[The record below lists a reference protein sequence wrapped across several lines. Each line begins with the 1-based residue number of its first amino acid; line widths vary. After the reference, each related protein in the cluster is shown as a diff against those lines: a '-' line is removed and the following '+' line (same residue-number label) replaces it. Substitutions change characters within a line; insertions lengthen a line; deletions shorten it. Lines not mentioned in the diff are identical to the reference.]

1 LLRITSYRLLSTLPL
16 LALIYLPF
24 ISGGLL
30 TDDFA
35 HVVRLSTLDSAVQL
49 IDAPDAFGFYRPV
62 TQVSLALAPGAR
74 GERLALARAI
84 NVALHASVIALAFL
98 VSRLVLQSVVGAGL
112 ATLCFVL
119 TPKAPSIA
127 VLWISARG
135 ELLMALFTLASI
147 AAWIAWTRNGRG
159 WWLAG
164 AIASYGLALLSK
176 ETATLLPLMLLVTP
190 RPERR
195 LAARAGAVA
204 GFVALALVIYAWRTE
219 VGALTPFSGDAHYSP
234 ALSVALWTRNATNYL
249 GRMIVAPSALLVLL
263 GLARLTE
270 KGRSIPFGSY
280 SILIPVG
287 VLTFA
292 AAFVVVFLAPVLPI
306 ALRSELYL
314 YLPVFGV
321 CLVVGWLGSLLVQF
335 PGSRR
340 SLGQG
345 GSVASSMI
353 VAVAL
358 YIVGL
363 GSYQIARAR
372 DIQQDLRFSETLVGA
387 LRDTASLAETNR
399 SVVLVPA
406 DHETERS
413 LQSAIG
419 GYLYVV
425 LQYAF
430 ASPPRAGAIEYSG
443 EPRQQA
449 DLRLICSYRKA
460 DGAVSISPAQ

>member
-1 LLRITSYRLLSTLPL
+1 MVVRWPRVVPL

-35 HVVRLSTLDSAVQL
+35 HVVRLSTLDSTARL

-62 TQVSLALAPGAR
+62 TQVSLALAPGTR

-98 VSRLVLQSVVGAGL
+98 VSRLVLQSVIGAGL
-112 ATLCFVL
+112 ATLCFAL

-135 ELLMALFTLASI
+135 ELLMALFSLASI

-176 ETATLLPLMLLVTP
+176 ETATLLPLLLLVTP
-190 RPERR
+190 RPERPLTVR
-195 LAARAGAVA
+195 VSAIA
-204 GFVALALVIYAWRTE
+204 GFVVLALVIYAWRAQT
-219 VGALTPFSGDAHYSP
+219 GALTPFASDEHYRP
-234 ALSVALWTRNATNYL
+234 AVSVALRNAVNYT
-249 GRMIVAPSALLVLL
+249 GRMIAAPVALVALL
-263 GLARLTE
+263 GLARGLHPS
-270 KGRSIPFGSY
+270 RSPMSGSR
-280 SILIPVG
+280 SFLIRLD

-292 AAFVVVFLAPVLPI
+292 AAFAAVFVAPVLPI
-306 ALRSELYL
+306 TLRSELYL

-321 CLVVGWLGSLLVQF
+321 CLFAGWVAALLSS
-335 PGSRR
+335 GIERR
-340 SLGQG
+340 SLI
-345 GSVASSMI
+345 AAI
-353 VAVAL
+353 AL
-358 YIVGL
+358 YIAAL
-363 GSYQIARAR
+363 GGYQIVRAR
-372 DIQQDLRFSETLVGA
+372 DIQQDLRFSETLVAA
-387 LRDTASLAETNR
+387 LRSNAQAAETKR
-399 SVVLVPA
+399 RLVLVPA
-406 DHETERS
+406 DAETERS
-413 LQSAIG
+413 LQNAIG

-430 ASPPRAGAIEYSG
+430 ASPPRAAAIEYSG
-443 EPRQQA
+443 EPREQA
-449 DLRLICSYRKA
+449 DLRLTCAYRPT
-460 DGAVSISPAQ
+460 DGTVSISPAR

>member
-1 LLRITSYRLLSTLPL
+1 MLLLPATSHRLLATVPL

-35 HVVRLSTLDSAVQL
+35 HVVRLSTLDSTARL

-62 TQVSLALAPGAR
+62 TQVSLAVAPGTR
-74 GERLALARAI
+74 GERRALARAI
-84 NVALHASVIALAFL
+84 NAALHAGVIALAFL
-98 VSRLVLQSVVGAGL
+98 VSRLVLQSFVGAGL
-112 ATLCFVL
+112 AALCFAL

-164 AIASYGLALLSK
+164 ALASYGLALLSK
-176 ETATLLPLMLLVTP
+176 ETATLLPLLLLVTP
-190 RPERR
+190 QSERR
-195 LAARAGAVA
+195 FATRAGAVA
-204 GFVALALVIYAWRTE
+204 GFVALAMVIFAWRAE

-234 ALSVALWTRNATNYL
+234 ALSLTLWTRNAMNYA
-249 GRMIVAPSALLVLL
+249 GRMIVAPLALLVLL

-270 KGRSIPFGSY
+270 NGRSIPVRSY
-280 SILIPVG
+280 SILMPAGI
-287 VLTFA
+287 LALA
-292 AAFVVVFLAPVLPI
+292 AACVVVFLAPVLPI

-321 CLVVGWLGSLLVQF
+321 CLVVGWLGSLLA
-335 PGSRR
+335 SSIERR
-340 SLGQG
+340 SLI
-345 GSVASSMI
+345 A
-353 VAVAL
+353 ALAL
-358 YIVGL
+358 YIAAL
-363 GSYQIARAR
+363 GGYQIVRAL

-387 LRDTASLAETNR
+387 LRNTAQLAETNR

-406 DHETERS
+406 DNETERS

-430 ASPPRAGAIEYSG
+430 SSPPRAGAIQYSG

-449 DLRLICSYRKA
+449 DLRLTCTYREA
-460 DGAVSISPAQ
+460 DGAVSISPAP

>member
-1 LLRITSYRLLSTLPL
+1 MLLLPATGHRLLATVPL
-16 LALIYLPF
+16 LAFIYLPF
-24 ISGGLL
+24 ISGGLI

-35 HVVRLSTLDSAVQL
+35 HVVRLSTLDSTARL
-49 IDAPDAFGFYRPV
+49 IDAPDTFGFYRPV

-84 NVALHASVIALAFL
+84 NVALHAGVIALAFL
-98 VSRLVLQSVVGAGL
+98 VSRLVLQSLVGAGL
-112 ATLCFVL
+112 AALCFAL

-135 ELLMALFTLASI
+135 ELLMALFSLASI

-164 AIASYGLALLSK
+164 AIASYGFALLSK
-176 ETATLLPLMLLVTP
+176 ETATLLPLLLLVTP
-190 RPERR
+190 RSERR

-204 GFVALALVIYAWRTE
+204 AFIALALVIFAWRTE

-234 ALSVALWTRNATNYL
+234 ALSLALWTRNAMNYA
-249 GRMIVAPSALLVLL
+249 GRMIVAPIALLVLL
-263 GLARLTE
+263 GLAKLTE
-270 KGRSIPFGSY
+270 KGRSISVGSY

-287 VLTFA
+287 ILAFA

-314 YLPVFGV
+314 YLPGFGV
-321 CLVVGWLGSLLVQF
+321 CLLVGWLGSLLVESGRLKAA
-335 PGSRR
+335 PAT
-340 SLGQG
+340 
-345 GSVASSMI
+345 ASMV

-363 GSYQIARAR
+363 GSYQIVRAQ

-387 LRDTASLAETNR
+387 LRNTAQLAETNR

-406 DHETERS
+406 DNETERS

-430 ASPPRAGAIEYSG
+430 ASPPRAGAIQYSG

-449 DLRLICSYRKA
+449 DLRLTCTYRKA
-460 DGAVSISPAQ
+460 DGAVSISPAR

>member
-1 LLRITSYRLLSTLPL
+1 LLPATSYRLLATLPL

-24 ISGGLL
+24 VGGGLL

-35 HVVRLSTLDSAVQL
+35 HVVRLSTLDSTVRL
-49 IDAPDAFGFYRPV
+49 IDSPDAFGFYRPV
-62 TQVSLALAPGAR
+62 TQVSLAVAPGIR

-112 ATLCFVL
+112 ATLCFAL
-119 TPKAPSIA
+119 TPKAASIA

-164 AIASYGLALLSK
+164 AIGSYGLALLSK
-176 ETATLLPLMLLVTP
+176 ETATLLPLLLLVTP
-190 RPERR
+190 RPERWF
-195 LAARAGAVA
+195 AARAGAVA
-204 GFVALALVIYAWRTE
+204 GFIALALVIFTWRAE

-234 ALSVALWTRNATNYL
+234 ALSLALWTRNATNYV
-249 GRMIVAPSALLVLL
+249 GRMIVAPMALLVLL

-270 KGRSIPFGSY
+270 KGRSSPGSY

-287 VLTFA
+287 VLAFA
-292 AAFVVVFLAPVLPI
+292 AAFVALFLAPVLPI

-321 CLVVGWLGSLLVQF
+321 CLVAGWLGAMLVQSPDRLHMTPTMAF
-335 PGSRR
+335 GMA
-340 SLGQG
+340 LF
-345 GSVASSMI
+345 V
-353 VAVAL
+353 VAL
-358 YIVGL
+358 
-363 GSYQIARAR
+363 SAYQIARAR
-372 DIQQDLRFSETLVGA
+372 DIQQDLWFSETLVGA
-387 LRDTASLAETNR
+387 LRDTAQLAETNR
-399 SVVLVPA
+399 SVVLIPA
-406 DHETERS
+406 DSETERS

-419 GYLYVV
+419 GYLYGV

-430 ASPPRAGAIEYSG
+430 ASPPRAGAIEYTG

-449 DLRLICSYRKA
+449 DLRLLCSYRKA
-460 DGAVSISPAQ
+460 DGAVSISPAR